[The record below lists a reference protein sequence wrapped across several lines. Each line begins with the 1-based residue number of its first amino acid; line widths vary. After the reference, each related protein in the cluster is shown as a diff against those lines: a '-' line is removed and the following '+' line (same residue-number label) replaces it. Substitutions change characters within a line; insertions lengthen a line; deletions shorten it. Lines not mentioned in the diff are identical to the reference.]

1 MAIGKLVGITEAAR
15 LLGMSVAWVYMH
27 AEGKHPVVPVI
38 RLGRKLKFDPAD
50 LEKFLEEQKALSAA
64 RRPSRG

>member
-1 MAIGKLVGITEAAR
+1 
-15 LLGMSVAWVYMH
+15 MSVAWVYMH